1 MNADNIFEII
11 IILLLILIV
20 LCIVIRVRRLS
31 NINEVSEHF
40 SDIIEHLSTDEI
52 AIASEIKNN
61 TKSINKIN
69 SKLTSINNK
78 VANTSSDNILQSQQN
93 KDTAL
98 SATLSQYGSQIQQ
111 QNNDITKLR
120 MNVDKMGKKVKSNTT
135 FIDTLSEEINKFE
148 VEVQGIEKKEKKK

>member
-52 AIASEIKNN
+52 AIAGEIKNN
-61 TKSINKIN
+61 TNDIKE
-69 SKLTSINNK
+69 INNK
-78 VANTSSDNILQSQQN
+78 LGTITSKVDNSSSDNLLKSQQN
-93 KDTAL
+93 KDSAL
-98 SATLSQYGSQIQQ
+98 SATLAQYGSQIQQ
-111 QNNDITKLR
+111 QNNDITKLNR
-120 MNVDKMGKKVKSNTT
+120 HVNNMKKKVHSNTT

-148 VEVQGIEKKEKKK
+148 VEVQGIEKK